1 MDRDRN
7 KKYSLTQPT
16 ARRSMYISPDIKR
29 RNYLNNSNKQ
39 TLARSAVA
47 KPATKLVNQ
56 NKNKNTVKRSKKN
69 NPGNLS
75 HYSDFPL
82 PSRRKLQLPKLKL
95 NFTYR
100 RIMLALGILLL
111 LTLSANLVLFYNYQ
125 KNHPA
130 EAKIVL
136 NEDTGK
142 GIEIDDYSGYDKT
155 PITPSVI
162 NSHKTENDIPKY
174 LQIQKINLNSR
185 IKIVSSDSSG
195 SIKVPKNIY
204 DVGWYEGSAKP
215 GDRGV
220 VFLDG
225 TSVLDRTQGIFA
237 NIARLDPG
245 DSLSIIM
252 GDGLEYKYTVK
263 KTKIIDSKNF
273 NILSSIDPPEIKGQ
287 GLSITVN
294 YGPENDSFKQRFI
307 LLAEKQQ

>member
-7 KKYSLTQPT
+7 KKYTNQSFRNKRYLSSDML
-16 ARRSMYISPDIKR
+16 RS
-29 RNYLNNSNKQ
+29 NYLNGKVPNEQ
-39 TLARSAVA
+39 SA
-47 KPATKLVNQ
+47 
-56 NKNKNTVKRSKKN
+56 NTNKKN
-69 NPGNLS
+69 PPKNAVKVSPAVINS
-75 HYSDFPL
+75 KVTVDNKSRYSDFPL
-82 PSRRKLQLPKLKL
+82 PSKRRIKIPRLKL
-95 NFTYR
+95 NLTYR
-100 RIMLALGILLL
+100 KIMLSLGALLL
-111 LTLSANLVLFYNYQ
+111 ITLVANLVMFYNYQ

-155 PITPSVI
+155 PVTASVI
-162 NSHKTENDIPKY
+162 NSFKTEKNIPKY

-195 SIKVPKNIY
+195 SIKVPKNIN

-225 TSVLDRTQGIFA
+225 TTVFDKTPGIFA
-237 NIARLDPG
+237 NIERLTPG
-245 DSLSIIM
+245 DDLSLIM
-252 GDGLEYKYTVK
+252 GDGTEFKYKVK
-263 KTKIIDSKNF
+263 KTKIVDSKNF

-294 YGPENDSFKQRFI
+294 LGPENDAFKQRFI
-307 LLAEKQQ
+307 LLAEKYQ